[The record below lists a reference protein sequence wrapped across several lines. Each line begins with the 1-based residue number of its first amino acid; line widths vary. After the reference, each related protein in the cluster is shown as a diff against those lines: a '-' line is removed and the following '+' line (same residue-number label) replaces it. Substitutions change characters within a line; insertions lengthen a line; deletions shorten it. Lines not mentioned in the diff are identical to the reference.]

1 MNGLSCFFGDA
12 FSGFTTA
19 DMVPSTKIKDEML
32 AATSTA
38 AAAAAAAAANADPPA
53 YTPKSLKYTHTV

>member
-12 FSGFTTA
+12 FSGFTRA

-38 AAAAAAAAANADPPA
+38 AAAAAANADPPA

>member
-1 MNGLSCFFGDA
+1 
-12 FSGFTTA
+12 
-19 DMVPSTKIKDEML
+19 MVPPTKIKDEML